1 MKFSDITSFG
11 CKCEPQKEV
20 NVGKIVFKTVA
31 ITTAILAF
39 VPTVFR
45 IHKGEGFDGYG
56 LLSRVSYKKSVN
68 EDGSTHHNVVV
79 SLIDLSRYGVGT
91 NKESAEDENE
101 DSISIEK

>member
-56 LLSRVSYKKSVN
+56 LLSRVSYKKSVD
-68 EDGSTHHNVVV
+68 EEGKTHYNVLI
-79 SLIDLSRYGVGT
+79 SLIDLSRYGIGT
-91 NKESAEDENE
+91 DKEDAKENE
-101 DSISIEK
+101 DSISIEE

>member
-56 LLSRVSYKKSVN
+56 LLSRVSYKKGVD
-68 EDGSTHHNVVV
+68 EEGKTHYNVLI
-79 SLIDLSRYGVGT
+79 SLIDLSRYGIGT
-91 NKESAEDENE
+91 DKEDAKENE
-101 DSISIEK
+101 DSISIKE